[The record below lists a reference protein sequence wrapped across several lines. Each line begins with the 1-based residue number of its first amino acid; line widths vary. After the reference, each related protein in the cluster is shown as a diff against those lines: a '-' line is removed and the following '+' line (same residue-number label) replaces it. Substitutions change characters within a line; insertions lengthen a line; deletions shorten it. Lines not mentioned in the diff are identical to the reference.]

1 MADKAIAANL
11 ANELSEEIGSKLFQ
25 EPAAADV
32 DSLGADF
39 GETRS
44 TYDDIDDYQG
54 MTNTPPQ
61 LSDSTKLTNLANWSR
76 VVRIDHVS
84 VNDPSAQS
92 AVYTGLKRVT
102 VTVNKNGV
110 ELASIISLH
119 AHAADQI
126 GFVIEHI
133 ALESKDA
140 QVTARSPDGGV
151 DLVNPGFRESFFE
164 PLGRFDAP
172 AVGCGNG
179 AAEIGNVDFF
189 SLLQFLKHIAET
201 LAGFHQFG
209 FDGVV
214 SRRCSLG

>member
-1 MADKAIAANL
+1 MKHHRHGITLAETVVSTLIVGLVLVSTIQIVGPIIRSGSVMADKAIAANL

-126 GFVIEHI
+126 GFVIEG
-133 ALESKDA
+133 D
-140 QVTARSPDGGV
+140 
-151 DLVNPGFRESFFE
+151 
-164 PLGRFDAP
+164 
-172 AVGCGNG
+172 
-179 AAEIGNVDFF
+179 
-189 SLLQFLKHIAET
+189 
-201 LAGFHQFG
+201 
-209 FDGVV
+209 
-214 SRRCSLG
+214 